1 MKLMKMALTLFSNW
15 LISSIINPMNKCP
28 CDEHNCLNQD
38 DYTQDE
44 YMCEECFMDCVEM
57 EEV

>member
-1 MKLMKMALTLFSNW
+1 MALTLFSNW
-15 LISSIINPMNKCP
+15 LISGRISPMNKCP
-28 CDEHNCLNQD
+28 CVEHDCLNQD

-57 EEV
+57 EEVSNV